1 MDDVVHEL
9 RKAQKKDCIWKYF
22 LNFIKIY
29 LFLFMFFV
37 DLEIV
42 KNSNFKKLK
51 IKFKN
56 FKIYNV

>member
-1 MDDVVHEL
+1 
-9 RKAQKKDCIWKYF
+9 
-22 LNFIKIY
+22 
-29 LFLFMFFV
+29 MFFV